1 MFNSSRQRGPHRTPS
16 GGSGGVDGLVLPL
29 SAQQRSASRRDSG
42 SDTRFVVVVV
52 VASVTLLALALGL
65 LELRYGS
72 VSSTLFAP
80 SSAAT
85 RAGTPAIGTQQAPPS
100 ARPPATPS
108 TTPST
113 RRAGAA
119 AATAAAVGAVGPYEG
134 APQVVAE
141 LWAKVEASSPSIGDP
156 FGVLASAE
164 AARLPELKA
173 IRAMGRHPV
182 CIGQHWGQLRC
193 AKQRASGSSSS
204 SGSGSEEKAEDVYA
218 CVRTPEGSP
227 LNKYASFGVAPESQP
242 RAGVPVP
249 LPSARRREWAVLN
262 DAAWLKDAQEVL
274 SPELPMRFQAFEQI
288 GCYRWGCWL
297 CAT

>member
-1 MFNSSRQRGPHRTPS
+1 M
-16 GGSGGVDGLVLPL
+16 
-29 SAQQRSASRRDSG
+29 
-42 SDTRFVVVVV
+42 VV

-80 SSAAT
+80 KSSAAT
-85 RAGTPAIGTQQAPPS
+85 LADTPAIGTQQTPPS

-113 RRAGAA
+113 RRAAA
-119 AATAAAVGAVGPYEG
+119 ATTTAAAVAAVGPYEG

-193 AKQRASGSSSS
+193 AKQRASGSSS
-204 SGSGSEEKAEDVYA
+204 GSGSDDKAEDVYA

-227 LNKYASFGVAPESQP
+227 LNKYAAFGVAPESQP
-242 RAGVPVP
+242 RATVPVP

-288 GCYRWGCWL
+288 GCYRWGCWF
-297 CAT
+297 CTTYG